1 MLAADSHKT
10 TQLLSTAKVVQGGKA
25 GYPPRAA
32 RASARPEKEVTAING
47 HDITHSVRGARI
59 AQWLERRT
67 RD

>member
-25 GYPPRAA
+25 GYPPRAT

-47 HDITHSVRGARI
+47 HDITHSV
-59 AQWLERRT
+59 LE
-67 RD
+67 